1 MSSTWS
7 SARPLTWSP
16 TTFLSL
22 NWRDGFEGWTIRWIR
37 NWLQGHSQRNMVS
50 GFMSRWRL
58 VTSCVCQGSVLDPL
72 LFNIFNK
79 DTNDG
84 IECTLS
90 KFADDTKLSSTV
102 DTAKGRDAV
111 QRDLNK
117 LKRWT
122 LVNLMKFNKAN
133 CRVFH
138 LDQGNARYVYKNGR
152 TP

>member
-1 MSSTWS
+1 
-7 SARPLTWSP
+7 
-16 TTFLSL
+16 
-22 NWRDGFEGWTIRWIR
+22 
-37 NWLQGHSQRNMVS
+37 MVS

-133 CRVFH
+133 CRVLCFC
-138 LDQGNARYVYKNGR
+138 QGNPTCVYKLGEGLLESSPAEKDLGVLIHEKLHTSQRYVLAA
-152 TP
+152 